1 MLATAV
7 IKFMNILILNDDE
20 KSQKDTINTQLF
32 LFAVKYIQKKDVSHF
47 SSHHFLETNNRAIN
61 KK

>member
-1 MLATAV
+1 
-7 IKFMNILILNDDE
+7 MNILILNDDE